1 MTAFIGR
8 REFITL
14 LGGTATWPLAARAQ
28 QQAMPV
34 IGLLDSTSP
43 DVHTNL
49 LRSFRQGLNETGFVE
64 GSNVA
69 IEYRWSDGQYGR
81 LPELA
86 ADLAHREVSVITT
99 IDGSASAL
107 AAKAATSTIPII
119 FRIGA
124 DPVALGLVASLNRP
138 GGNVTG
144 VTSLTVE
151 VGPKRLEVLHQLV
164 PTATVMA
171 LLLNPTSPFAETLTR
186 DLQAA
191 ARMLG
196 LRIHV
201 LNASTDGDITSAFAQ
216 LLQLR
221 TAGLVIGSDVFF
233 NSRSQQ
239 LAARTVR
246 HAMPAV
252 YQYREFVAAGG
263 LMSYGGSLEDSY
275 RLAGIY
281 TGRVL
286 KGEKPADLPIQQST
300 KVELFINLN
309 TAKALGLDVPST
321 LLARADEVIE

>member
-1 MTAFIGR
+1 MLKVR
-8 REFITL
+8 RRSFITL
-14 LGGTATWPLAARAQ
+14 LGGAAVWPLAARAQ
-28 QQAMPV
+28 QRAMPV

-49 LRSFRQGLNETGFVE
+49 LRPFRQGLNETGFVE

-300 KVELFINLN
+300 KVELFINLK
-309 TAKALGLDVPST
+309 TAKGLGLEVPPT

>member
-1 MTAFIGR
+1 MLKVR
-8 REFITL
+8 RRSFITL
-14 LGGTATWPLAARAQ
+14 LGGAAVWPLAARAQ
-28 QQAMPV
+28 QRAMPV

-49 LRSFRQGLNETGFVE
+49 LRPFRQGLNETGFVE

-86 ADLAHREVSVITT
+86 ADFAHREVSVITT

-107 AAKAATSTIPII
+107 AAKAATSTIPVI

-275 RLAGIY
+275 RSAGIY

-300 KVELFINLN
+300 KVELFINLK
-309 TAKALGLDVPST
+309 TAKGLGLEVPPT